1 MWKRALRRPFP
12 FPACL
17 SAERR
22 SRQASSADV
31 MAARAAAETPR
42 SDLRMPREPAWRTD
56 AGAVGAPRASCRL
69 PPAACKP
76 FHGRARRSLRL
87 LPILRPAP
95 ARLRRPRRIDP
106 ATGSSQALR
115 WRLLAWIGPAMSRA
129 RSREKASGE
138 GWRGGGR
145 LRRSHALA
153 GLANAA
159 APPRRRAVC
168 GGTWSA
174 AHGNGA
180 SPRRIGYGFTA
191 SPSHQRRSGPRTKI
205 AKCRCGASA
214 DALPVAPT

>member
-1 MWKRALRRPFP
+1 MSWPQGGPRKHPAAISACRANRP
-12 FPACL
+12 
-17 SAERR
+17 
-22 SRQASSADV
+22 
-31 MAARAAAETPR
+31 
-42 SDLRMPREPAWRTD
+42 
-56 AGAVGAPRASCRL
+56 GAPMRAPSVHPGQAAPAACRLPPAACRL

-153 GLANAA
+153 ALANNAA
-159 APPRRRAVC
+159 APPRRRAAC